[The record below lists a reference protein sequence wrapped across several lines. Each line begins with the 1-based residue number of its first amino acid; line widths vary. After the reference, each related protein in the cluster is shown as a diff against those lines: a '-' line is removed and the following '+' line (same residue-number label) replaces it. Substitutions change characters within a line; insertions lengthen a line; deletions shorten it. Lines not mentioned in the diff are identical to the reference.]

1 MDCDGGPHRI
11 RRVVAV
17 QIGRSP
23 RSDLRVV
30 STCHLGL
37 PVTVQTPPIL
47 EDGTPFPT
55 RYWLTCPLAVK
66 RVSRV
71 ESAGGV
77 KRMDARAGRDDRF
90 ADRLQSAHLRYEAE
104 RDADLPPGA
113 RHRPTGG
120 VAGSRKGVKCLH
132 AHYADH
138 RAGNDNPV
146 GEWVAP
152 RVEPLYCEA
161 PCVLLRA
168 EAPVAN
174 PDWREVR

>member
-1 MDCDGGPHRI
+1 MGGADGSQQTRQ
-11 RRVVAV
+11 VVAL

-37 PVTVQTPPIL
+37 PVTVKTPPIL

-55 RYWLTCPLAVK
+55 LYWLSCPLAVK
-66 RVSRV
+66 RISRV

-77 KRMDARAGRDDRF
+77 KAMDARAENDPQF
-90 ADRLQSAHLRYEAE
+90 ADRLNAAHRRYAKE
-104 RDADLPPGA
+104 RSLNVPPGA
-113 RHRPTGG
+113 RHRPSGG

-146 GEWVAP
+146 GEWAAP
-152 RVEPLYCEA
+152 QVEPLDCLG
-161 PCVLLRA
+161 PCVLLLA
-168 EAPVAN
+168 DGPVVN
-174 PDWREVR
+174 PEWREGK